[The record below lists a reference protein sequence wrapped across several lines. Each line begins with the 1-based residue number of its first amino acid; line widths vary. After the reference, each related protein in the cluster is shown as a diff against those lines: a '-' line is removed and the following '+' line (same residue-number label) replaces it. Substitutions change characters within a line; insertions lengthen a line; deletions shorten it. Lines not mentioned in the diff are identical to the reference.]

1 MRYLL
6 DTHTFMWADSDPS
19 RLSTKAAAAISDPEN
34 TILISLVSIW
44 EIQIKHQL
52 GKLPLAIP
60 LNEIIERQ
68 RNENA
73 FELLP
78 ITLPHVLALDGIPL
92 HHRDPFNRLLI
103 AQAQVEGLTLI
114 SHDSLMTQYPVQVL
128 W

>member
-6 DTHTFMWADSDPS
+6 DTHAFMWADSDPS
-19 RLSTKAAAAISDPEN
+19 RLSAKVATAISDPEN
-34 TILISLVSIW
+34 TIFVSLVSIW

-68 RNENA
+68 QNENA
-73 FELLP
+73 LKLLP
-78 ITLPHVLALDGIPL
+78 ISLPHILSLAVLPL
-92 HHRDPFNRLLI
+92 HHRDPFDRLLI
-103 AQAQVEGLTLI
+103 AQARFEGLTLI
-114 SHDSLMTQYPVQVL
+114 SHDSIMTQYAVHVL